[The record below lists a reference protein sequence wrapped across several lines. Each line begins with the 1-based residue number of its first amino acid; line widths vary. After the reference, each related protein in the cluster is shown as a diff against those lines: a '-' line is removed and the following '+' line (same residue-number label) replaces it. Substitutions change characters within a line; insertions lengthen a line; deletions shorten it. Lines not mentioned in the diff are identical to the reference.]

1 MLWPGIE
8 CNVPQSQQWQTKF
21 YQLND
26 VKKVP
31 TFVSYTAINN
41 TRKLANKNA
50 YWTFVMHTTCLEFR
64 FWSLRIAMNY
74 DVGTLE
80 AWMILTVRRTLIES
94 EYRLKHNDIAQTI
107 FVFLVV
113 LFLIASLFLYVL
125 FFFLVFMDIH
135 LIDCMMTTI
144 P

>member
-1 MLWPGIE
+1 MTRYRVQRPTISTMTNKILSNLWRQKSTSIIL
-8 CNVPQSQQWQTKF
+8 
-21 YQLND
+21 YR
-26 VKKVP
+26 
-31 TFVSYTAINN
+31 AINN
-41 TRKLANKNA
+41 TRKLANKNV
-50 YWTFVMHTTCLEFR
+50 YWTFVMHTTCLEFIFR
-64 FWSLRIAMNY
+64 SLKIAMNY

-113 LFLIASLFLYVL
+113 LFLIVL
-125 FFFLVFMDIH
+125 LSMYFFFFLVFMDIH
-135 LIDCMMTTI
+135 LIDCMMSTI